1 MGVHPVQVSVHHVD
15 QLLDLLIPLAAIE
28 DGDPGELAQGLVD
41 VVRVH
46 FAAYNGDESLVL
58 GPRVI
63 ELLPANRDA
72 IDSGLLKKMT
82 TGAASIAALTSR
94 LHSSDGKIS
103 QSTQAFRPRLS
114 RAACRVRTTP

>member
-63 ELLPANRDA
+63 ELLPANRRRDRLRTA
-72 IDSGLLKKMT
+72 QEDDHRRRINR
-82 TGAASIAALTSR
+82 GADLAPP
-94 LHSSDGKIS
+94 
-103 QSTQAFRPRLS
+103 FE
-114 RAACRVRTTP
+114 